1 MLPQNKTSYL
11 KQFSHFRYGTFY
23 TMFPVS
29 SLVLDVDV
37 PPDIALIYPE
47 LYKDLGKVKVAPFT
61 NLTLPSISWT

>member
-1 MLPQNKTSYL
+1 
-11 KQFSHFRYGTFY
+11 
-23 TMFPVS
+23 MFPVS

-47 LYKDLGKVKVAPFT
+47 LYKDLGKVKLAPFT